1 MYDGALTV
9 SRKNPIALRSITI
22 RGYRSISSIEK
33 LELRPLNV
41 LIGSNG
47 SGKSNFLTAF
57 DFVRAISEG
66 KLQQVVDFEGGADR
80 ILHFGSKLT
89 SRMLFQLEFE
99 QKKPVYEL
107 ELGLTATDSLYVKE
121 ERSGGRSL
129 RRSKDLLSPT
139 WLSPEVLSPP
149 LDFAARLARSGRSA
163 AERVR
168 FELSTWQRYH
178 FHDTSANSPLRRR
191 SNVNDNR
198 SLRPDGANLAAYLYF
213 LKRSHDTEYQFI
225 RGVVRRVAPFFEDF
239 LLEPQRDDPSHVL
252 LKWAHTK
259 SDAYFDAASLS
270 DGTLRFVALATL
282 LLQPASLRPRLILV
296 DEPELGLHPGAIDL
310 LAAIMRQA
318 AYGTQ
323 LIFATQSPRLLDQFE
338 PEDVLVADRIDRGT
352 QLTRLRPR
360 RLGKW
365 LRDYSLGQLWEKNEL
380 GGRPKPD

>member
-1 MYDGALTV
+1 MMGALTV
-9 SRKNPIALRSITI
+9 PRQNPTALRSISI
-22 RGYRSISSIEK
+22 RGYRSIASIER

-57 DFVRAISEG
+57 DFIRAIGEG

-80 ILHFGSKLT
+80 ILHFGSKIT
-89 SRMLFQLEFE
+89 TRIAFQLEFPD
-99 QKKPVYEL
+99 QKPLYEL
-107 ELGLTATDSLYVKE
+107 ELGLTATDSLYVTE

-129 RRSKDLLSPT
+129 RRSKDLLSPA
-139 WLSPEVLSPP
+139 WLSPETLSPP
-149 LDFAARLARSGRSA
+149 LGFEADSAGSRGRSA
-163 AERVR
+163 AVRVR

-191 SNVNDNR
+191 SNVSDNR

-213 LKRSHDTEYQFI
+213 LKRSHDTEYQTI
-225 RGVVRRVAPFFEDF
+225 RSVVRRVAPFFEDF

-252 LKWAHTK
+252 LKWVHTK

-296 DEPELGLHPGAIDL
+296 DEPELGLHPAAIDL
-310 LAAIMRQA
+310 LAAMMRQA
-318 AYGTQ
+318 AHGTQ
-323 LIFATQSPRLLDQFE
+323 LIFATQSSLLLDHCE
-338 PEDVLVADRIDRGT
+338 PEDVLVAGLRNGGT
-352 QLTRLRPR
+352 ELTRLRSEP
-360 RLGKW
+360 LEEW
-365 LRDYSLGQLWEKNEL
+365 LQEYSLGQLWEKNEI
-380 GGRPKPD
+380 GGRPAAE